1 MRQTEARQFV
11 SLGKPEYRESEKT
24 KCEFEEKN
32 VEFANK
38 T

>member
-1 MRQTEARQFV
+1 MPQTEARQFA
-11 SLGKPEYRESEKT
+11 SLRKAAYRESEKT